1 MRASVTVRVA
11 GSTSNLGAG
20 FDCVGVA
27 VGRWLQVTAQATGGG
42 KPVVIER
49 GGTLR
54 TLDTAPEADLL
65 YRGFAAAC
73 RRAGR
78 EVPGGL
84 ALAADSDI
92 PVARG
97 LGSSAAATVAGAA
110 AAAALLDL
118 ALDATGLVEL
128 CSELEGHPDNVAPA
142 VFGGANLVLRGP
154 DGLIVTPLPIHQS
167 LALVFAVPDF
177 TVETKRARA
186 ALPATLPHADA
197 VRAAAK
203 SAALVH
209 GLAHGDARL
218 LAAGLDDVLHVP
230 FRRAL
235 VPGYDEVT
243 GAARQAG
250 AYGATLS
257 GSGPTIVAVVGAD
270 PRHHRPDVSRHPPRR
285 RLRDRLMARAPRSP
299 PHIHKFGGAS
309 LANAAGI
316 AHAAKIVVGHRP
328 APQVVVVSAMSG
340 VTDALL
346 DCAARASRGDAAQV
360 RAAAKTLRARHAE
373 AVRALVPRGARL
385 DELGGII
392 DAAFAELEQLAGG
405 LGSLREINPRTIDYL
420 VARGERLSA
429 QMFAAALEAA
439 GCPAV
444 YVDATE
450 VVQTDGTF
458 GNASPDLGGTQHH
471 ARRALGP
478 VLARGAV
485 PVVPG
490 FLGAAPD
497 GQVATLGRGGS
508 DLTATLLARVL
519 GARDVSLWKDV
530 PGLLTADPRIVP
542 DARVVPQVH
551 LREAAELAYYGAKVL
566 HPRSLVPVMKQ
577 NVAIRI
583 RPFADPASLGTEIS
597 RRRTLEQY
605 PVKALSAIPKQALLT
620 VTGSG
625 MLGVPGIAARTFAA
639 VHHEGISVSLITQ
652 ASSEHSICFSV
663 PEESAQRAR
672 RSLEQTFQREIARQ
686 EIDGVEARTGLAT
699 LVVVGLGMAETP
711 GIAAR
716 VFSALAEAGIN
727 VIATAQG
734 SSELNLSLVVD
745 GKEAPR
751 AQRLVHAAFQLSKIG
766 GGAVAHPERSDVV
779 LLGFGQIGRA
789 LAPMIAKVK
798 REALTLRIVGLI
810 DSSGFVFDADGF
822 SPRRLAALGAAKAKG
837 APLAKAT
844 GGRRASA
851 AEAVAFVARHA
862 LSNPILVD
870 LTADET
876 TDTLTTALGAGMHV
890 VLANKRPVTT
900 DKRQYDALRAAAQA
914 HGRRLLLE
922 ATVGAGLPIID
933 TYQKLVESGDRVS
946 KIEGCP
952 SGTLGY
958 LFGEL
963 GRGAAFSTALEG
975 AIAKGYPE
983 PDPREDLSGMDV
995 ARKALILGRLLGFPG
1010 ELDDIAVESLVPDG
1024 AGRLKLDR
1032 FLASLEQFDAA
1043 WAKRVAAA
1051 RARGGVLRYR
1061 AIVTRKSIRVGLVV
1075 VDASSP
1081 MASLNGTDNQFIFTT
1096 MRYKKNP
1103 LVITG
1108 PGAGP
1113 AVTAGGILN
1122 DVLKLAGA

>member
-1 MRASVTVRVA
+1 MPR
-11 GSTSNLGAG
+11 
-20 FDCVGVA
+20 
-27 VGRWLQVTAQATGGG
+27 TAR
-42 KPVVIER
+42 PIE
-49 GGTLR
+49 
-54 TLDTAPEADLL
+54 
-65 YRGFAAAC
+65 
-73 RRAGR
+73 
-78 EVPGGL
+78 
-84 ALAADSDI
+84 
-92 PVARG
+92 
-97 LGSSAAATVAGAA
+97 
-110 AAAALLDL
+110 
-118 ALDATGLVEL
+118 
-128 CSELEGHPDNVAPA
+128 
-142 VFGGANLVLRGP
+142 
-154 DGLIVTPLPIHQS
+154 
-167 LALVFAVPDF
+167 
-177 TVETKRARA
+177 
-186 ALPATLPHADA
+186 
-197 VRAAAK
+197 
-203 SAALVH
+203 
-209 GLAHGDARL
+209 
-218 LAAGLDDVLHVP
+218 
-230 FRRAL
+230 
-235 VPGYDEVT
+235 
-243 GAARQAG
+243 
-250 AYGATLS
+250 
-257 GSGPTIVAVVGAD
+257 
-270 PRHHRPDVSRHPPRR
+270 
-285 RLRDRLMARAPRSP
+285 
-299 PHIHKFGGAS
+299 IHKFGGAS
-309 LANAAGI
+309 LANGAAI
-316 AHAAKIVVGHRP
+316 AQAVAIIRARRP
-328 APQVVVVSAMSG
+328 APMVVVVSAMAG

-346 DCAARASRGDAAQV
+346 DLAAAAIQRGPDSARATVEALCAQH
-360 RAAAKTLRARHAE
+360 LG
-373 AVRALVPRGARL
+373 AVRALLGPGPRT
-385 DELGGII
+385 DELVQTIEH
-392 DAAFAELEQLAGG
+392 AFAEVEPLAAG
-405 LGSLREINPRTIDYL
+405 LRILRELTPRTTDYL
-420 VARGERLSA
+420 VARGEQLSA
-429 QMFAAALEAA
+429 RIVAAALDCA
-439 GCPAV
+439 GCPAT
-444 YVDATE
+444 YVDAAA
-450 VVQTDGTF
+450 VIQTDGTF
-458 GNASPDLGGTQHH
+458 GNASPDL
-471 ARRALGP
+471 ARTERSARHVLRP
-478 VLARGAV
+478 LLARGVV

-519 GARDVSLWKDV
+519 GAREVSLWKDV
-530 PGLLTADPRIVP
+530 PGLLTADPRIVR

-551 LREAAELAYYGAKVL
+551 VREAAELAYYGAKVL
-566 HPRSLVPVMKQ
+566 HPRALVPVIKRS
-577 NVAIRI
+577 VAIRI
-583 RPFADPASLGTEIS
+583 RPFAEPASLGTEIS

-605 PVKALSAIPKQALLT
+605 PVKALSAIPHQALLT

-1010 ELDDIAVESLVPDG
+1010 ELEDIAVESLVPDG
-1024 AGRLKLDR
+1024 AGRLKPDQ
-1032 FLASLEQFDAA
+1032 FLASLEQFDAT

>member
-1 MRASVTVRVA
+1 MACGPWVTRWCGPGRPAAS
-11 GSTSNLGAG
+11 
-20 FDCVGVA
+20 
-27 VGRWLQVTAQATGGG
+27 
-42 KPVVIER
+42 
-49 GGTLR
+49 
-54 TLDTAPEADLL
+54 
-65 YRGFAAAC
+65 
-73 RRAGR
+73 
-78 EVPGGL
+78 
-84 ALAADSDI
+84 
-92 PVARG
+92 
-97 LGSSAAATVAGAA
+97 
-110 AAAALLDL
+110 
-118 ALDATGLVEL
+118 
-128 CSELEGHPDNVAPA
+128 
-142 VFGGANLVLRGP
+142 
-154 DGLIVTPLPIHQS
+154 
-167 LALVFAVPDF
+167 
-177 TVETKRARA
+177 
-186 ALPATLPHADA
+186 
-197 VRAAAK
+197 
-203 SAALVH
+203 
-209 GLAHGDARL
+209 
-218 LAAGLDDVLHVP
+218 
-230 FRRAL
+230 
-235 VPGYDEVT
+235 
-243 GAARQAG
+243 
-250 AYGATLS
+250 
-257 GSGPTIVAVVGAD
+257 
-270 PRHHRPDVSRHPPRR
+270 PRR
-285 RLRDRLMARAPRSP
+285 RSTPPAPPAATRRTEAMPRAPGSP

-309 LANAAGI
+309 LANAAGV
-316 AHAAKIVVGHRP
+316 AHAVTIVVAYRP
-328 APQVVVVSAMSG
+328 SPQVVVVSAMSG

-346 DCAARASRGDAAQV
+346 DCAARASRGDAAHV
-360 RAAAKTLRARHAE
+360 RTAAQALRARHAE
-373 AVRALVPRGARL
+373 AARALVPRGVQL
-385 DELGGII
+385 DELVGLI

-405 LGSLREINPRTIDYL
+405 LGILRELTPRTIDYL

-429 QMFAAALEAA
+429 RLFVAALEAA
-439 GCPAV
+439 GCPAG

-450 VVQTDGTF
+450 VVQADGTF
-458 GNASPDLGGTQHH
+458 GNASPDLGRTMRS
-471 ARRALGP
+471 ARRA
-478 VLARGAV
+478 
-485 PVVPG
+485 
-490 FLGAAPD
+490 
-497 GQVATLGRGGS
+497 
-508 DLTATLLARVL
+508 
-519 GARDVSLWKDV
+519 
-530 PGLLTADPRIVP
+530 
-542 DARVVPQVH
+542 
-551 LREAAELAYYGAKVL
+551 
-566 HPRSLVPVMKQ
+566 
-577 NVAIRI
+577 IRL

-605 PVKALSAIPKQALLT
+605 PVKALSAIPRQALLT

-639 VHHEGISVSLITQ
+639 VHQEGISVSLITQ

-672 RSLEQTFQREIARQ
+672 RSLEETFQREIARQ

-745 GKEAPR
+745 GKDAPR
-751 AQRLVHAAFQLSKIG
+751 AQRVVHAAFQLSKIG

-789 LAPMIAKVK
+789 LAPMIVKVK

-810 DSSGFVFDADGF
+810 DRSGLVFDADGF

-837 APLAKAT
+837 VPLAKAA

-851 AEAVAFVARHA
+851 VEAVAFVARHA

-900 DKRQYDALRAAAQA
+900 DKRKYDALRAAAQA
-914 HGRRLLLE
+914 HGRRVLLE

>member
-1 MRASVTVRVA
+1 MTPRS
-11 GSTSNLGAG
+11 
-20 FDCVGVA
+20 
-27 VGRWLQVTAQATGGG
+27 
-42 KPVVIER
+42 
-49 GGTLR
+49 
-54 TLDTAPEADLL
+54 
-65 YRGFAAAC
+65 
-73 RRAGR
+73 
-78 EVPGGL
+78 
-84 ALAADSDI
+84 ALA
-92 PVARG
+92 
-97 LGSSAAATVAGAA
+97 
-110 AAAALLDL
+110 
-118 ALDATGLVEL
+118 
-128 CSELEGHPDNVAPA
+128 
-142 VFGGANLVLRGP
+142 
-154 DGLIVTPLPIHQS
+154 
-167 LALVFAVPDF
+167 
-177 TVETKRARA
+177 RA
-186 ALPATLPHADA
+186 
-197 VRAAAK
+197 
-203 SAALVH
+203 
-209 GLAHGDARL
+209 
-218 LAAGLDDVLHVP
+218 
-230 FRRAL
+230 
-235 VPGYDEVT
+235 
-243 GAARQAG
+243 
-250 AYGATLS
+250 
-257 GSGPTIVAVVGAD
+257 
-270 PRHHRPDVSRHPPRR
+270 
-285 RLRDRLMARAPRSP
+285 

-309 LANAAGI
+309 LADATGVQ
-316 AHAAKIVVGHRP
+316 HAARIVVSHRP
-328 APQVVVVSAMSG
+328 TPQVVVVSAMAG

-346 DCAARASRGDAAQV
+346 DCAMRASRGTAGAKEV
-360 RAAAKTLRARHAE
+360 RAAAAQLRARHVE
-373 AVRALVPRGARL
+373 AARALVPRGAQL
-385 DELGGII
+385 DELAAAI

-405 LGSLREINPRTIDYL
+405 LGVLRELTPRTVDYL

-429 QMFAAALEAA
+429 QLFAAGLHAA
-439 GCPAV
+439 GCPVA

-458 GNASPDLGGTQHH
+458 GNASPDLARTVRS

-478 VLARGAV
+478 HLARGAV

-508 DLTATLLARVL
+508 DLTATLLARAL
-519 GARDVSLWKDV
+519 GAREVSLWKDV

-566 HPRSLVPVMKQ
+566 HPRALVPVLKQ
-577 NVAIRI
+577 NVAIRV
-583 RPFADPASLGTEIS
+583 RPFAEPGSLGTEIS

-605 PVKALSAIPKQALLT
+605 PVKALSAIPGQALLT

-639 VHHEGISVSLITQ
+639 VHQEGISVSLITQ

-672 RSLEQTFQREIARQ
+672 RSLEETFQREIARQ

-716 VFSALAEAGIN
+716 VFAALAEAGIN

-745 GKEAPR
+745 GKDAPR
-751 AQRLVHAAFQLSKIG
+751 AQRVVHAAFQLAKIG
-766 GGAVAHPERSDVV
+766 GGAVAQPERTDVV

-798 REALTLRIVGLI
+798 RDGLTLRIVGLI
-810 DSSGFVFDADGF
+810 DRSGLVFDAHGF
-822 SPRRLAALGAAKAKG
+822 TPARLATLAAAKAKG
-837 APLAKAT
+837 TPLTKAAGT
-844 GGRRASA
+844 QSEARRAGA
-851 AEAVAFVARHA
+851 TEAVKFVAGHA
-862 LSNPILVD
+862 LANPVLVD
-870 LTADET
+870 VTADDT
-876 TDTLTTALGAGMHV
+876 TEAVTAALSAGMHV
-890 VLANKRPVTT
+890 VLANKRPVAT
-900 DKRQYDALRAAAQA
+900 DKRRYDALRATAQA
-914 HGRRLLLE
+914 HGRRLLHE

-958 LFGEL
+958 LFGEM
-963 GRGAAFSTALEG
+963 GRGASFSAALRG

-983 PDPREDLSGMDV
+983 PDPRDDLSGMDV
-995 ARKALILGRLLGFPG
+995 ARKALILGRLLGFAG
-1010 ELDDIAVESLVPDG
+1010 GLENIAVESLVPDG
-1024 AGRLKLDR
+1024 ADRLPLDR
-1032 FLASLEQFDAA
+1032 FLKSLDEYDAA

-1061 AIVTRKSIRVGLVV
+1061 AIVTRRGIRVGLVV